1 MDHEERLARHDL
13 TDEEWARLAPLLPG
27 NAPQG
32 RRWADH
38 RRVVNGVFH
47 RVRAG
52 CPWRDLPERYGPW
65 QTVYERHRRWSADG
79 TWEAILDALRAGCDQ
94 DEGAQWAVAIDSTV
108 VRAHQHAAGA
118 RREPPQ
124 DVPAERLAPIAL
136 SAPARTGGRIE

>member
-1 MDHEERLARHDL
+1 LAS
-13 TDEEWARLAPLLPG
+13 LLP
-27 NAPQG
+27 ADARQG

-52 CPWRDLPERYGPW
+52 CPWRDVPERYGPW
-65 QTVYERHRRWSADG
+65 QTLYERHRRWSADG

-94 DEGAQWAVAIDSTV
+94 DERAQWTVAIDSTV

-118 RREPPQ
+118 RREPPK
-124 DVPAERLAPIAL
+124 DVPAERLETAVL
-136 SAPARTGGRIE
+136 SNPVGTGGGIE

>member
-1 MDHEERLARHDL
+1 M
-13 TDEEWARLAPLLPG
+13 APLLPG